1 MATRSRIAIQNK
13 DGTLWSVYCHWD
25 GQVYHNGKILVEH
38 YETEE
43 QVRFLINQGDM
54 SSLDIKPQLCEHYHR
69 KSPHDEP
76 LIILGSLSFEQ
87 VVQQAKTEGSDFLY
101 LFKDGDW
108 WVKVLNTR
116 LREENLQLVF
126 SLI

>member
-25 GQVYHNGKILVEH
+25 GQAYHNGKILVEH

-54 SSLDIKPQLCEHYHR
+54 SSLDIKPQLCGHYYR
-69 KSPHDEP
+69 ESPDDES

-87 VVQQAKTEGSDFLY
+87 LIRHAHAGCSHFVY
-101 LFKDGDW
+101 LFKDDDW
-108 WVKVLNTR
+108 WIKDLYS
-116 LREENLQLVF
+116 EEGLQLVS